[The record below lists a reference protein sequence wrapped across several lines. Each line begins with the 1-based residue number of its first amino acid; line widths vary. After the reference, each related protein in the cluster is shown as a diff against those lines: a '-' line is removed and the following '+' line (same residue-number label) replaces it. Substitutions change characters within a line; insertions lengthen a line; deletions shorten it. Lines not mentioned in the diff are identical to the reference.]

1 MSSASSEPG
10 DGDAAAKRTPL
21 GLDTVIQRLEDT
33 VLSPTASREDRAL
46 TVRGEGLQALPM
58 PVPARIREIVAGSLG
73 DKPHQGDGR
82 ADQQWE
88 PGDRPRGPPW
98 GQGAVAEEVGG
109 PGPAAR
115 TDAGT
120 APTAVQGLLT
130 ASGHVQEEN
139 ELLQDELARLENLLA
154 QAGTEQDE
162 LASRYHML
170 SERLQA
176 RLETTEARL
185 RRSEL
190 EHSVD
195 LEEALGRLEAAEQRS
210 TGLSQVNTLLRKQLE
225 HMKKANDRLA
235 EELARTA
242 DSVLHLQSKLEL
254 REAQRWTER
263 QIQHTRSGG
272 PQDFLLLWRQVTA
285 LRIQLAEL
293 RATTERGLTDMRAE
307 AARTAWRLQTA
318 CLNLDSNLR
327 LSASSGAS
335 ALEQQAL
342 QAVQLERQ
350 LRDKVREMLQ
360 LQGRWDAEK
369 VALQARVSEQALL
382 VEKLTEQNSKKEATI
397 SSLRMHVQELKLLE
411 DTSEEGAESLQH
423 VLKSIT
429 EVQAVWVLPA
439 VARADAGGPELAWGG
454 SAGAEEARGPLRRP
468 TRSASPHQGVSPPRA
483 RSPDTPDP
491 TLQAVQTAFERRQL
505 QEQCSSAGGVWSRA
519 CLGQRGLTLHP
530 APGQELRLQLE
541 SSQAVA
547 ARLQEQLS
555 ESQQELQASRRL
567 LQERVREQVRE
578 REDLLRRLR
587 TQSREAQHCR
597 ATSELLRSQGRLEQ
611 LEEKVSGLKKE
622 LVAAQEALN
631 SARLQRDVLDS
642 EREGLHRA
650 LARAESSSTDLGLLV
665 TRLKSEGVE
674 QRDSLAKMA
683 ALTEALAQDKRNLS
697 HLVLQLE
704 QERDQLREQQKALA
718 RELELTRT
726 ARGGLRQACGH
737 LEKQL
742 QGQAAQF
749 QQQWARLQE
758 QVGQVTCKKQ
768 ALEEQLAQSLQ
779 DKEAQMDTLQRALQ
793 EKEALSE
800 EQTQLLAK
808 QQALERQVQL
818 TAEEAADLRAERDS
832 LESSLFE
839 THQLLRQLQAQ
850 QEQLE
855 GEAQSMRLARQA
867 LQVEMQQLKST
878 WEVQETKLQWD
889 VGRLQRQ
896 VVQQEREMQLA
907 LESQALAHHEDLA
920 RLQREKEML
929 SLSLTEEK
937 EVAARCLEQEK
948 KLVAKNV
955 AKREALK
962 EEIQSLKHE
971 RDESLLQLEHEM
983 KQVMGDYEAL
993 SLKEAEGRL
1002 LREEFS
1008 KSMQELE
1015 QVRQKAQSQHE
1026 QAEATISAMTTELKA
1041 LQAQFEDAISAHQRE
1056 ASALG
1061 ESLRKMAAERSDA
1074 RREAER
1080 LRAQLDEARE
1090 GLAVLRREL
1099 RGSEESRE
1107 GLRREALEAQRALG
1121 DEAREKDV
1129 LRRSNTELRAAIR
1142 RAEQE
1147 KASFQRSKEEGE
1159 QKVLVLEEARA
1170 VAQKEACELRASLR
1184 EVEQAQ
1190 ADAHREL
1197 QELGRQV
1204 NMLEAENRRKSQ
1216 EVSPL
1221 QVRGAQDAQQQ
1232 SQREGL
1238 QAQWLAAEGAREETL
1253 REVLSLQQK
1262 LAEVEAA
1269 AEAQKQRLE
1278 ERLCQSQGA
1287 EQTVWAELRTT
1298 PRRLQRARG
1307 AAEGLQAR
1315 LDEACRRVH
1324 SLEQTLAQAEGARRH
1339 SEGQLSQLW
1348 STLCHGLGLRGQ
1360 SPSRFPERPSLPR
1373 KGSDGLQARSPRQR
1387 ASPPARSRSPL
1398 RWPSPAPGDH
1408 SPEVDVDSV
1417 RDALRDLV
1425 QQLRVAQRERDDW
1438 HFQAVSL
1445 SSRLSEAESERAQAQ
1460 SRVGQLQKAQAD
1472 AEEAWRQ
1479 AEAEMSSTQAAQALQ
1494 DEALQRL
1501 ELEYLAC
1508 TRAAGR
1514 EKRRLQEQLDA
1525 LHRALDESRRHGQSL
1540 AQRAKLLEEHV
1551 ARLQRRCQEP
1561 LPQRWRGAE
1570 RREAR
1575 PAGAEAAHKRARLQG
1590 ELAGLR
1596 ARGAGLVGGP
1606 AAPGSGEGGGER
1618 ERPSGSRPG
1627 RLREARP
1634 RHLVIGKAL
1643 ALQLRTPLQA
1653 QGRPG
1658 AGR

>member
-10 DGDAAAKRTPL
+10 DGDATAKQTPL

-58 PVPARIREIVAGSLG
+58 PVPARIREIVAGSLR
-73 DKPHQGDGR
+73 DKPHQG
-82 ADQQWE
+82 
-88 PGDRPRGPPW
+88 
-98 GQGAVAEEVGG
+98 
-109 PGPAAR
+109 
-115 TDAGT
+115 
-120 APTAVQGLLT
+120 VQGLLT
-130 ASGHVQEEN
+130 ASGRAQEEN
-139 ELLQDELARLENLLA
+139 ELLQEELARLENLLA

-263 QIQHTRSGG
+263 QIQHTHSGG

-327 LSASSGAS
+327 LSASSGAG

-397 SSLRMHVQELKLLE
+397 SSLRMHVQKL
-411 DTSEEGAESLQH
+411 
-423 VLKSIT
+423 
-429 EVQAVWVLPA
+429 

-491 TLQAVQTAFERRQL
+491 TLQAVQTAFERWQL
-505 QEQCSSAGGVWSRA
+505 RE
-519 CLGQRGLTLHP
+519 
-530 APGQELRLQLE
+530 QELRLQLE

-547 ARLQEQLS
+547 ARLREQLS

-597 ATSELLRSQGRLEQ
+597 ATSELLQSQGRLEQ

-622 LVAAQEALN
+622 LVAAQEALD

-718 RELELTRT
+718 RELELMRT

-749 QQQWARLQE
+749 QQQWAQLQE

-808 QQALERQVQL
+808 QQTLERQVQL

-855 GEAQSMRLARQA
+855 GEAQSMQLARQA

-937 EVAARCLEQEK
+937 EAAARCLEQEK

-955 AKREALK
+955 AKTEALK

-983 KQVMGDYEAL
+983 KQAL

-1002 LREEFS
+1002 LREELS
-1008 KSMQELE
+1008 KSTQELE
-1015 QVRQKAQSQHE
+1015 QVQQKAQSQHE

-1074 RREAER
+1074 RREVER

-1099 RGSEESRE
+1099 QGSEESRE

-1197 QELGRQV
+1197 QGLGRQV

-1216 EVSPL
+1216 
-1221 QVRGAQDAQQQ
+1221 
-1232 SQREGL
+1232 
-1238 QAQWLAAEGAREETL
+1238 
-1253 REVLSLQQK
+1253 EVLSLQQK

-1360 SPSRFPERPSLPR
+1360 SPSGFPERPSLPR

-1425 QQLRVAQRERDDW
+1425 QQLRDARRERDDW

-1479 AEAEMSSTQAAQALQ
+1479 AEAEMSSTQAARALQ
-1494 DEALQRL
+1494 EEALQRL
-1501 ELEYLAC
+1501 ELEYLAS

-1561 LPQRWRGAE
+1561 LPQVRGPRGRGIPFRESSVPWRPEGRLWEMPEGPEAVCGEQARERHRGLRMAQPLLPQRWPRQASSQGLSEAASDPGDPRAGHGIPCSPRPAKTGFMRGTLVWALWPKGRGARGPDIPGVASP
-1570 RREAR
+1570 RRVVAYGMNDKEMEQGMLR
-1575 PAGAEAAHKRARLQG
+1575 KDRDPA
-1590 ELAGLR
+1590 
-1596 ARGAGLVGGP
+1596 
-1606 AAPGSGEGGGER
+1606 
-1618 ERPSGSRPG
+1618 
-1627 RLREARP
+1627 
-1634 RHLVIGKAL
+1634 
-1643 ALQLRTPLQA
+1643 
-1653 QGRPG
+1653 RPG
-1658 AGR
+1658 AKKEVASLKKQLDQEVPRQQ

>member
-1 MSSASSEPG
+1 MG
-10 DGDAAAKRTPL
+10 D
-21 GLDTVIQRLEDT
+21 
-33 VLSPTASREDRAL
+33 SPAWHAE
-46 TVRGEGLQALPM
+46 E
-58 PVPARIREIVAGSLG
+58 
-73 DKPHQGDGR
+73 
-82 ADQQWE
+82 
-88 PGDRPRGPPW
+88 
-98 GQGAVAEEVGG
+98 GAV
-109 PGPAAR
+109 
-115 TDAGT
+115 
-120 APTAVQGLLT
+120 
-130 ASGHVQEEN
+130 
-139 ELLQDELARLENLLA
+139 
-154 QAGTEQDE
+154 
-162 LASRYHML
+162 
-170 SERLQA
+170 ER
-176 RLETTEARL
+176 
-185 RRSEL
+185 S
-190 EHSVD
+190 
-195 LEEALGRLEAAEQRS
+195 QR
-210 TGLSQVNTLLRKQLE
+210 
-225 HMKKANDRLA
+225 
-235 EELARTA
+235 
-242 DSVLHLQSKLEL
+242 
-254 REAQRWTER
+254 
-263 QIQHTRSGG
+263 TRSGG
-272 PQDFLLLWRQVTA
+272 PQDFLLLWKQVTA

-342 QAVQLERQ
+342 QAVRLEQQ
-350 LRDKVREMLQ
+350 LRDKVQEMLQ

-369 VALQARVSEQALL
+369 VALQARVSKQTLL

-397 SSLRMHVQELKLLE
+397 SSLRMQIQKLVRGAARRRAQGGGSAPALLRHLLRPQQSQRTRGQLLA
-411 DTSEEGAESLQH
+411 DTSEDEAESLQH
-423 VLKSIT
+423 VLKSIP
-429 EVQAVWVLPA
+429 EVQ

-468 TRSASPHQGVSPPRA
+468 MRSASPHRGVSPPRA

-491 TLQAVQTAFERRQL
+491 TLQAVQTAFGRRRL
-505 QEQCSSAGGVWSRA
+505 QE
-519 CLGQRGLTLHP
+519 
-530 APGQELRLQLE
+530 QELRLQLE

-547 ARLQEQLS
+547 ARLREQLS

-567 LQERVREQVRE
+567 LQERVREQVQE

-597 ATSELLRSQGRLEQ
+597 VTSELLRSQGRLEQ

-642 EREGLHRA
+642 EREGLRRA

-704 QERDQLREQQKALA
+704 QERDQLREQQKALEQ
-718 RELELTRT
+718 ELELLQT
-726 ARGGLRQACGH
+726 ACGGLRQACGH

-742 QGQAAQF
+742 QGQAARF
-749 QQQWARLQE
+749 QQQWDQLQE
-758 QVGQVTCKKQ
+758 QMGQVTCKKQ

-779 DKEAQMDTLQRALQ
+779 DQEAQMDTLQRALQ

-800 EQTQLLAK
+800 ERTQLLAK
-808 QQALERQVQL
+808 QEALERQVQL
-818 TAEEAADLRAERDS
+818 TAEEATDLRAERDS

-839 THQLLRQLQAQ
+839 THQLLRQLQDQ
-850 QEQLE
+850 REQLE
-855 GEAQSMRLARQA
+855 GEAQSVRLARQA

-920 RLQREKEML
+920 RLQREKETL

-971 RDESLLQLEHEM
+971 RDKSLLQLEHEM
-983 KQVMGDYEAL
+983 QQAL

-1002 LREEFS
+1002 LREELS
-1008 KSMQELE
+1008 RSMQELE
-1015 QVRQKAQSQHE
+1015 QVQQKAQSQHE
-1026 QAEATISAMTTELKA
+1026 QAEATISATTTELKA

-1061 ESLRKMAAERSDA
+1061 ESLRKMAAERSNA

-1090 GLAVLRREL
+1090 GLAVLHGEL

-1121 DEAREKDV
+1121 DEAREQDA
-1129 LRRSNTELRAAIR
+1129 LRCSNAELRAAIR

-1170 VAQKEACELRASLR
+1170 VAQKEACELRARLR

-1190 ADAHREL
+1190 AEAHREL

-1204 NMLEAENRRKSQ
+1204 NMLEAENRRKSH
-1216 EVSPL
+1216 
-1221 QVRGAQDAQQQ
+1221 
-1232 SQREGL
+1232 
-1238 QAQWLAAEGAREETL
+1238 
-1253 REVLSLQQK
+1253 EVLRLQQK

-1269 AEAQKQRLE
+1269 AEAQKQRPE

-1287 EQTVWAELRTT
+1287 EHTVGAELRTA
-1298 PRRLQRARG
+1298 PRRLQRAGG

-1315 LDEACRRVH
+1315 LDEACRQVH
-1324 SLEQTLAQAEGARRH
+1324 SLEQALAQAEGAKRD
-1339 SEGQLSQLW
+1339 SEGQLSRLW
-1348 STLCHGLGLRGQ
+1348 STLCRGLGLRGQ
-1360 SPSRFPERPSLPR
+1360 RPSGFPERPSLPR
-1373 KGSDGLQARSPRQR
+1373 KGSDGIQARSPRQR

-1417 RDALRDLV
+1417 WDALRDLV
-1425 QQLRVAQRERDDW
+1425 QQLQDAQRERDDW

-1445 SSRLSEAESERAQAQ
+1445 SGRLSEAESERAQAQ
-1460 SRVGQLQKAQAD
+1460 SRVRQLQKARAD
-1472 AEEAWRQ
+1472 AEEGWRQ
-1479 AEAEMSSTQAAQALQ
+1479 AEAEMSSTQAARALQ
-1494 DEALQRL
+1494 EEVLQRL
-1501 ELEYLAC
+1501 ELKYLAS
-1508 TRAAGR
+1508 TQAAGQ

-1525 LHRALDESRRHGQSL
+1525 LHRALDESRRHGQGL
-1540 AQRAKLLEEHV
+1540 AQRGKLLEEQV
-1551 ARLQRRCQEP
+1551 ARLQRRCREP
-1561 LPQRWRGAE
+1561 LPQME
-1570 RREAR
+1570 QEM
-1575 PAGAEAAHKRARLQG
+1575 
-1590 ELAGLR
+1590 LR
-1596 ARGAGLVGGP
+1596 K
-1606 AAPGSGEGGGER
+1606 EGDT
-1618 ERPSGSRPG
+1618 
-1627 RLREARP
+1627 A
-1634 RHLVIGKAL
+1634 
-1643 ALQLRTPLQA
+1643 
-1653 QGRPG
+1653 RPG
-1658 AGR
+1658 AKKESRPPARCFPPTHAPSPQEPQSSAQPHAWGPWPQGLPTPPELLPHPQVASLKKQLDQEVSRQQQACLSQASRPKK

>member
-10 DGDAAAKRTPL
+10 DGDAQQTPL

-46 TVRGEGLQALPM
+46 TVRGEGPQAPPT

-73 DKPHQGDGR
+73 DAPHQG
-82 ADQQWE
+82 
-88 PGDRPRGPPW
+88 
-98 GQGAVAEEVGG
+98 
-109 PGPAAR
+109 
-115 TDAGT
+115 
-120 APTAVQGLLT
+120 VQGPLT
-130 ASGHVQEEN
+130 ASARVQEEN

-162 LASRYHML
+162 LASRYHTL

-176 RLETTEARL
+176 RLETTEAWL

-210 TGLSQVNTLLRKQLE
+210 TGLAQVNTLLRKQLE

-242 DSVLHLQSKLEL
+242 DSVLHLQSELEL
-254 REAQRWTER
+254 KEAQRWTER
-263 QIQHTRSGG
+263 QRTRSGG

-307 AARTAWRLQTA
+307 AARMAWRLQTA

-327 LSASSGAS
+327 LSAGSGAG
-335 ALEQQAL
+335 ALEQ
-342 QAVQLERQ
+342 Q
-350 LRDKVREMLQ
+350 LRDKVQEMLQ
-360 LQGRWDAEK
+360 LQSRWDAEK
-369 VALQARVSEQALL
+369 VALQARVSEQTLL

-397 SSLRMHVQELKLLE
+397 SSLRMQVQKL
-411 DTSEEGAESLQH
+411 
-423 VLKSIT
+423 
-429 EVQAVWVLPA
+429 
-439 VARADAGGPELAWGG
+439 VAQVDAGGPELAWGG
-454 SAGAEEARGPLRRP
+454 SAGAEEARGLLRRP

-483 RSPDTPDP
+483 CSPDTPDP
-491 TLQAVQTAFERRQL
+491 TLQAVQTAFGRRRL
-505 QEQCSSAGGVWSRA
+505 QEQD
-519 CLGQRGLTLHP
+519 
-530 APGQELRLQLE
+530 LRLQLE
-541 SSQAVA
+541 SPQAVA
-547 ARLQEQLS
+547 ARLREQLS
-555 ESQQELQASRRL
+555 ESPQELQALRRL
-567 LQERVREQVRE
+567 PRERVREQVRE

-642 EREGLHRA
+642 EREGLRRA

-674 QRDSLAKMA
+674 QRDSLAKTA
-683 ALTEALAQDKRNLS
+683 ALTEALAQDKRTLS

-704 QERDQLREQQKALA
+704 QERDQLREQQKALEQ
-718 RELELTRT
+718 ELELVRT
-726 ARGGLRQACGH
+726 ARGGLQQACGH

-742 QGQAAQF
+742 QGQAARF
-749 QQQWARLQE
+749 QQQRDQLQE
-758 QVGQVTCKKQ
+758 QMGQVTCKKQ

-779 DKEAQMDTLQRALQ
+779 DQEAQMDTLQRALQ

-800 EQTQLLAK
+800 ERTQLLAK
-808 QQALERQVQL
+808 QEALERQVQL
-818 TAEEAADLRAERDS
+818 TAEEATDLRAERDS

-850 QEQLE
+850 REQLE
-855 GEAQSMRLARQA
+855 GEAQSVRLARQA

-878 WEVQETKLQWD
+878 WEVQETRLQRD

-896 VVQQEREMQLA
+896 VVQQERETQLA

-955 AKREALK
+955 ARREALK

-971 RDESLLQLEHEM
+971 RDKSLLQMEHEM
-983 KQVMGDYEAL
+983 QQAL

-1002 LREEFS
+1002 LREELS
-1008 KSMQELE
+1008 RSMQELE

-1026 QAEATISAMTTELKA
+1026 QAEATISATTTELKA

-1056 ASALG
+1056 TSALG
-1061 ESLRKMAAERSDA
+1061 ESLRKMAAERSNA

-1099 RGSEESRE
+1099 QGSEESLE

-1121 DEAREKDV
+1121 DEAREKDA
-1129 LRRSNTELRAAIR
+1129 LQCSNAELRAAIR

-1170 VAQKEACELRASLR
+1170 VAQKEACELRARLR
-1184 EVEQAQ
+1184 EVEQAR

-1204 NMLEAENRRKSQ
+1204 NMLEAENRRKSH
-1216 EVSPL
+1216 EVSRL
-1221 QVRGAQDAQQQ
+1221 QVRGAQDTQQQQQ
-1232 SQREGL
+1232 SRREGL
-1238 QAQWLAAEGAREETL
+1238 QAQRLATEAACEGTQ
-1253 REVLSLQQK
+1253 REVLRLQQK

-1287 EQTVWAELRTT
+1287 EHTVRAELRTA
-1298 PRRLQRARG
+1298 PRRPQRAG
-1307 AAEGLQAR
+1307 AAAEGLQAR

-1324 SLEQTLAQAEGARRH
+1324 SLEQALAQAEGARRD
-1339 SEGQLSQLW
+1339 SEGQLSRLW
-1348 STLCHGLGLRGQ
+1348 STLCRGLGLRGQ
-1360 SPSRFPERPSLPR
+1360 RPSGFPERPSLPR
-1373 KGSDGLQARSPRQR
+1373 KGSDGIQAHSPRQR

-1417 RDALRDLV
+1417 WDALRDLV
-1425 QQLRVAQRERDDW
+1425 QQLQDAQRQRDDW

-1445 SSRLSEAESERAQAQ
+1445 SGRLSEAESKLARAQ
-1460 SRVGQLQKAQAD
+1460 SRVRQLQEARAD

-1479 AEAEMSSTQAAQALQ
+1479 AEAEMSSTQAARALQ

-1501 ELEYLAC
+1501 ELKYLAS

-1514 EKRRLQEQLDA
+1514 EKRRLQEQLGA
-1525 LHRALDESRRHGQSL
+1525 LHRALDESRTQGQGL
-1540 AQRAKLLEEHV
+1540 ARRGKLLEERV
-1551 ARLQRRCQEP
+1551 RRLRCRRQEP
-1561 LPQRWRGAE
+1561 LPQMEQEMLRKEGDT
-1570 RREAR
+1570 AR
-1575 PAGAEAAHKRARLQG
+1575 PGSKKEVASLKKQLDQEVPWQQQAC
-1590 ELAGLR
+1590 LR
-1596 ARGAGLVGGP
+1596 QA
-1606 AAPGSGEGGGER
+1606 
-1618 ERPSGSRPG
+1618 SRP
-1627 RLREARP
+1627 
-1634 RHLVIGKAL
+1634 KK
-1643 ALQLRTPLQA
+1643 
-1653 QGRPG
+1653 
-1658 AGR
+1658 

>member
-10 DGDAAAKRTPL
+10 DGDATAKQTPL

-73 DKPHQGDGR
+73 DKPHQG
-82 ADQQWE
+82 
-88 PGDRPRGPPW
+88 
-98 GQGAVAEEVGG
+98 
-109 PGPAAR
+109 
-115 TDAGT
+115 
-120 APTAVQGLLT
+120 VQGLLT
-130 ASGHVQEEN
+130 ASGRAQEEN

-162 LASRYHML
+162 LASRCHML

-263 QIQHTRSGG
+263 QIQHTHSGG

-327 LSASSGAS
+327 LSASSGAG

-397 SSLRMHVQELKLLE
+397 SSLRMHVQKL
-411 DTSEEGAESLQH
+411 
-423 VLKSIT
+423 
-429 EVQAVWVLPA
+429 

-454 SAGAEEARGPLRRP
+454 SAGDEEARGPLRRP

-505 QEQCSSAGGVWSRA
+505 RE
-519 CLGQRGLTLHP
+519 
-530 APGQELRLQLE
+530 QELRLQLE

-547 ARLQEQLS
+547 ARLREQLS

-578 REDLLRRLR
+578 RQDLLRRLR
-587 TQSREAQHCR
+587 TQSREAHHCR
-597 ATSELLRSQGRLEQ
+597 ATSELLRSPLPTLSLLAVIWAHLGCLCPGPAYALPPPPASPHQGRLEQ

-622 LVAAQEALN
+622 LVAAQEALD

-718 RELELTRT
+718 RELELMRT

-749 QQQWARLQE
+749 QQQWAQLQE

-808 QQALERQVQL
+808 QQTLERQVQL

-889 VGRLQRQ
+889 VGRLRRQ

-920 RLQREKEML
+920 RLQTEKEML

-937 EVAARCLEQEK
+937 EAAAHCLEQEK

-955 AKREALK
+955 AKTEALK

-983 KQVMGDYEAL
+983 KQAL

-1002 LREEFS
+1002 LREELS

-1015 QVRQKAQSQHE
+1015 QVQQKAQSQHE

-1099 RGSEESRE
+1099 QGSEESRE
-1107 GLRREALEAQRALG
+1107 GLRREALEAQRARG

-1197 QELGRQV
+1197 QGLGRQV

-1216 EVSPL
+1216 EVSQL

-1238 QAQWLAAEGAREETL
+1238 QEQRLAAEVAREGTL

-1287 EQTVWAELRTT
+1287 EQTVWAELHTT

-1324 SLEQTLAQAEGARRH
+1324 SLEQTLAQAEGARRQ

-1360 SPSRFPERPSLPR
+1360 SPSGFPERPGLPR

-1408 SPEVDVDSV
+1408 SPEVDVAAV
-1417 RDALRDLV
+1417 RDALRALV
-1425 QQLRVAQRERDDW
+1425 QQLRDARRERDDW

-1479 AEAEMSSTQAAQALQ
+1479 AEAEMSSTQAARALQ
-1494 DEALQRL
+1494 EEALRRL
-1501 ELEYLAC
+1501 ELEYLAS

-1561 LPQRWRGAE
+1561 LPQGPEAVCGEQARERHRGLRMAQPLLPQRRPRQASSQGLSEAASDPGDPRAGHCIPCSPRPAKTGFMRGTRVWALWPKGRGARGPDIPGVASP
-1570 RREAR
+1570 RRVVAYGMNDKEMEQGMLR
-1575 PAGAEAAHKRARLQG
+1575 KDRDPA
-1590 ELAGLR
+1590 
-1596 ARGAGLVGGP
+1596 
-1606 AAPGSGEGGGER
+1606 
-1618 ERPSGSRPG
+1618 
-1627 RLREARP
+1627 
-1634 RHLVIGKAL
+1634 
-1643 ALQLRTPLQA
+1643 
-1653 QGRPG
+1653 RPG
-1658 AGR
+1658 AKKEVASLKKQLDQEVPRQQ

>member
-1 MSSASSEPG
+1 MSSASSKPG
-10 DGDAAAKRTPL
+10 DGDAEQTPL

-46 TVRGEGLQALPM
+46 TVRGEGQQALPT

-73 DKPHQGDGR
+73 DTPHQG
-82 ADQQWE
+82 
-88 PGDRPRGPPW
+88 
-98 GQGAVAEEVGG
+98 
-109 PGPAAR
+109 
-115 TDAGT
+115 
-120 APTAVQGLLT
+120 VQGPLT
-130 ASGHVQEEN
+130 ASARVQEEN

-162 LASRYHML
+162 LASRYHTL

-235 EELARTA
+235 EELARRA
-242 DSVLHLQSKLEL
+242 DSVLHLQSELEL
-254 REAQRWTER
+254 KEAQRWTER
-263 QIQHTRSGG
+263 QSQRTHSGG

-342 QAVQLERQ
+342 QAVRLEQQ
-350 LRDKVREMLQ
+350 LRDKVQEMLQ

-369 VALQARVSEQALL
+369 VALQARVSKQTLL

-397 SSLRMHVQELKLLE
+397 SSLRMQIQKL
-411 DTSEEGAESLQH
+411 
-423 VLKSIT
+423 
-429 EVQAVWVLPA
+429 
-439 VARADAGGPELAWGG
+439 VARADAGGPELAWGD

-468 TRSASPHQGVSPPRA
+468 TRSASPHRGVSPPRA

-491 TLQAVQTAFERRQL
+491 TLQAVQTAFGRRRL
-505 QEQCSSAGGVWSRA
+505 QE
-519 CLGQRGLTLHP
+519 
-530 APGQELRLQLE
+530 QELRLQLE
-541 SSQAVA
+541 SSQAMA
-547 ARLQEQLS
+547 ARLREQLS

-567 LQERVREQVRE
+567 LQERVREQVQE
-578 REDLLRRLR
+578 REDLLRRLW

-597 ATSELLRSQGRLEQ
+597 ATSELLRSKKKALETVAEGMREQKEELAQQGKWGRRELGTSQGRLEQ

-642 EREGLHRA
+642 EREGLRRA
-650 LARAESSSTDLGLLV
+650 LARAESSSMDLGLLV

-683 ALTEALAQDKRNLS
+683 ALTEALAQDKHNLS

-704 QERDQLREQQKALA
+704 QERDQLREQQKALEQ
-718 RELELTRT
+718 ELELVQT
-726 ARGGLRQACGH
+726 ARGH

-742 QGQAAQF
+742 QGQVARF
-749 QQQWARLQE
+749 QQQRDQLQE
-758 QVGQVTCKKQ
+758 QMGQVTCKKQ

-779 DKEAQMDTLQRALQ
+779 DQEAQMDTLQRALQ

-800 EQTQLLAK
+800 ERTQLLAK
-808 QQALERQVQL
+808 QEALERQVQL
-818 TAEEAADLRAERDS
+818 TAEEATDLRAERDS
-832 LESSLFE
+832 LQSSLFE
-839 THQLLRQLQAQ
+839 THQLLRQLQDQ
-850 QEQLE
+850 REQLE
-855 GEAQSMRLARQA
+855 GEAQSVRLARQA

-889 VGRLQRQ
+889 VGRLRRQ

-920 RLQREKEML
+920 RLQREKETL
-929 SLSLTEEK
+929 HLSLTEEK

-971 RDESLLQLEHEM
+971 RDRSLLQLEHEM
-983 KQVMGDYEAL
+983 QQAL

-1002 LREEFS
+1002 LREELS
-1008 KSMQELE
+1008 RSMQELE
-1015 QVRQKAQSQHE
+1015 QVQQKAQSQHE
-1026 QAEATISAMTTELKA
+1026 QAEATISATTTELKA

-1061 ESLRKMAAERSDA
+1061 ESLRKMAAERSNA

-1090 GLAVLRREL
+1090 GLAILRREL

-1121 DEAREKDV
+1121 DEAREKDA
-1129 LRRSNTELRAAIR
+1129 LRCSHAELRAAIR

-1170 VAQKEACELRASLR
+1170 VAQKEACELRARLR

-1190 ADAHREL
+1190 AEAHREL
-1197 QELGRQV
+1197 QELGRQAAVELQDMALLPVSLEATSRRALLGPMGLPV
-1204 NMLEAENRRKSQ
+1204 NMLEAENRRKSH
-1216 EVSPL
+1216 EVSQL
-1221 QVRGAQDAQQQ
+1221 QVRGAQDTQRQQQ

-1238 QAQWLAAEGAREETL
+1238 QAQRLATEAACEGTQ
-1253 REVLSLQQK
+1253 REVLRLQQK

-1269 AEAQKQRLE
+1269 AEAQKQRPE

-1287 EQTVWAELRTT
+1287 EHTVRAELRTA
-1298 PRRLQRARG
+1298 PRRLQRAGG

-1315 LDEACRRVH
+1315 LDEACRQVH
-1324 SLEQTLAQAEGARRH
+1324 SLEQALAQAEGARRE
-1339 SEGQLSQLW
+1339 SEGQLSRLW
-1348 STLCHGLGLRGQ
+1348 STLCRGLGLWGQ
-1360 SPSRFPERPSLPR
+1360 RPSGFPERPSLPR
-1373 KGSDGLQARSPRQR
+1373 KGSDGIQARSPRQR

-1417 RDALRDLV
+1417 WDALRDLV
-1425 QQLRVAQRERDDW
+1425 LQLQDAQRERDDW

-1445 SSRLSEAESERAQAQ
+1445 SGRLSEAESERAQAQ
-1460 SRVGQLQKAQAD
+1460 SRVRQLQKARAD
-1472 AEEAWRQ
+1472 AEEGWRQ
-1479 AEAEMSSTQAAQALQ
+1479 AEAEMSSTQAARALQ
-1494 DEALQRL
+1494 EEVLQRL
-1501 ELEYLAC
+1501 ELKYLAS
-1508 TRAAGR
+1508 TQAAGQ

-1525 LHRALDESRRHGQSL
+1525 LHRALDESRRHGQGL
-1540 AQRAKLLEEHV
+1540 AQRGKLLEEQV
-1551 ARLQRRCQEP
+1551 ARLQRRCREP
-1561 LPQRWRGAE
+1561 LPQVASLKKQLDQEVSRQQQACLSQ
-1570 RREAR
+1570 A
-1575 PAGAEAAHKRARLQG
+1575 
-1590 ELAGLR
+1590 
-1596 ARGAGLVGGP
+1596 
-1606 AAPGSGEGGGER
+1606 
-1618 ERPSGSRPG
+1618 SRP
-1627 RLREARP
+1627 
-1634 RHLVIGKAL
+1634 KK
-1643 ALQLRTPLQA
+1643 
-1653 QGRPG
+1653 
-1658 AGR
+1658 